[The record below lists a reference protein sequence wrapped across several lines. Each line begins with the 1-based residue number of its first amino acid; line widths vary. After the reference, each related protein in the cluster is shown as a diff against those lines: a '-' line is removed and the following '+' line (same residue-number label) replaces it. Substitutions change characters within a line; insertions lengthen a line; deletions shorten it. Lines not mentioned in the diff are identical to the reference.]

1 MGPTRRLVTIKR
13 SGVDGPHF
21 PLSLSTCL
29 FGRSIECDI
38 RIQLP
43 VVSKQHCKIEI
54 SEQEA
59 VLFNFS
65 STNPTQINGSTF
77 DKPVQLK
84 HGDVITIVDR
94 SFRYENESH
103 QDGSKSP
110 GFPGQRRDQEA
121 SRRVSRSSLSS
132 NPGKAQDSSAHS
144 EVTEE
149 AVSGRPVAHGEDV
162 TATHAVSGRQED
174 HVSRKTPSRVR
185 SSELPGDTCRDPTD
199 PTTGDLKE
207 DRSVASGTCREE
219 PKALSSIQCL
229 KRSDQSES
237 PFRKLYESMKVELD
251 VNPGKDNVLQNRRK
265 SGLQHH
271 CTAGRESADGLQDE
285 TLVSPKSRRKS
296 GRSPHKKADPG
307 LGEQGSS
314 QTEGDG
320 SGEPVQMPKEPKSP
334 GIALT
339 ETETRKTRTPVR
351 CSQQTTMPLW
361 CSPHSP
367 SRRQQSEDPSVGGGR
382 ASQSLDQSEGS
393 RADDQ
398 MFTPQKFLPGNQTP
412 VKIGSFEN
420 TPEKLFSRK
429 RKSVPANVDRLTA
442 ETEIP
447 PPMISAPLALQVE
460 RKIESDLLNKP
471 EKLGPAT
478 GQVGPGLSGLD
489 AADVSSFGDST
500 NKMEGMAAKR
510 RRVSFGG
517 CLRPELFDENL
528 PPNTP
533 LKRGETPK
541 QRRSLA
547 AHTPT
552 VLKKIIKEQP
562 QPSGKEDSS
571 EVRLKV
577 TSPDAFMSPLAANAV
592 HASAA
597 TPDRCRRLSKVSCV
611 SGVSRSPHQTDVPR
625 KGGRRSGSL
634 PPQRASLERNQHG
647 ILQTIFSRRR
657 SGASEANLI
666 VARSWAD
673 VVKLGAKQ
681 AQNKAVKR
689 GLPKQPGRR
698 QRRANTPKKPP
709 GPVHSQFSTGHANS
723 PCTIVIGKAQLEKV
737 TAPARPYRV
746 INNFLVSKPRDFS
759 EDLSGLPEMF
769 KTPVKEKPQRMS
781 MCPPTFPNSEDLLG
795 KELPGPHSGEKPLLC
810 TLENFG
816 EDVFPRTHD
825 TAKGPS
831 DQSSASP
838 ALRRPS
844 IKMSEDP
851 VKTPRS
857 TNKTIAAEIKT
868 PVSTTATPKATSS
881 ANRSRRSA
889 ELSGVQTPGTGPEN
903 QDAKPDTVEDILGR
917 RLRKTPQ
924 PELKPERDTKES
936 EKSFEQCKQ
945 NIKSKENSEKT
956 IAVRRSRRA
965 SELKCEPAA
974 DLTTLQRSQDTEPE
988 EKQVDILSLLQTPVH
1003 AKEVT
1008 DAKNKATRMS
1018 CKSPK
1023 PGAVSIHTRMS
1034 TQLKTPS
1041 QKVDVGSFS
1050 DLRKLSET
1058 PGKATPTQ
1066 RESRDAKSIQLFKE
1080 TSKQKLDPA
1089 ENSAGSKRRPTT
1101 PKGKAPPLEDLA
1113 GFKELF
1119 QTPHQAKEPM
1129 TDDKT
1134 TKTPCTSPQSE
1145 SVNTPS
1151 RRERLRTPSQKVN
1164 VQEDLSALRKPQQTP
1179 GKATRSPR
1187 EPEGGDKGI
1196 AVSQEAPEEMLDLAE
1211 KVPSAKRRPRTP
1223 KGKAQPLE
1231 DLTGFKELF
1240 QTPDQAREPMTDA
1253 KTTKTPCKSS
1263 QPEPVNTPSRRGRL
1277 RTPSQ
1282 KVDVEEELS
1291 SLGKPQQIPRE
1302 TGHSDR
1308 EPADGEDIKVSKEM
1322 PRQKMDPAD
1331 YVTGIKRQ
1339 SRTPKED
1346 VQSLEDLTGFREL
1359 FQTPTHTNLPRAI
1372 VKTPQM
1378 LGQSPQL
1385 KPVNMTP
1392 TRRGRL
1398 RTPSQKMDVQED
1410 LSALRKPQQTPGE
1423 TTQSPR
1429 EPEAGDRSIAV
1440 SQEAPE
1446 EMLDL
1451 AEKVPATKRRSRTPK
1466 RKTPLLE
1473 DLAGFKELFQTP
1485 HQAKDTMTD
1494 EKPTTIPCKS
1504 PPAEPVN
1511 TPTSKKRQLKS
1522 PPREVGIEEELSVL
1536 RRPAQAPG
1544 GTRHSEGE
1552 AAGDGED
1559 IKAFMEMPRQ
1569 KLDPGIKRQLRTPKE
1584 KVQSLEDLTGF
1595 RELFQTPNH
1604 TKEPKAVLKTP
1615 QMLCTSSQSELIV
1628 TPTNRKRQP
1637 RTLLG
1642 KVDTEKEL
1650 SVLRRHTPASGQT
1663 MHTWC
1668 REPGV
1673 DDKSTESFE
1682 ETPKQKLGP
1691 AENSAGSKRRP
1702 TTPKGK
1708 APPLED
1714 LAGFKELFQTPHQ
1727 AKEPM
1732 TDDKTTKTPCT
1743 SPQSEPVNT
1752 PSRRGR
1758 LRTPSQK
1765 VNVQEDLSALRK
1777 PQQTPGKATRSPR
1790 EPEGGDKGIA
1800 VSQEAPEE
1808 MLDLAEKVP
1817 SAKRRPRTPKGKAQ
1831 PLEDLTGFKE
1841 LFQTPDQA
1849 REPMTDAKTTK
1860 TPCTSPQ
1867 PEPVNTPSR
1876 TPSQKV
1882 NVLEGLSALRKPQQT
1897 PGKTTQSPREPE
1909 GGDKGIAV
1917 SQKAPEEMLDLTEK
1931 VPSAKRRPRTPK
1943 RKAQPLEDLTGF
1955 KELFQTPDQA
1965 REPMTDAKTTKTLY
1979 KSPAETVNTPTSK
1992 KRRLK
1997 SPPREVGT
2005 EEELSVLRRPAQTPR
2020 GTRHSGEAGSDFEDI
2035 KAFTGTPRQKLD
2047 PGIKRQLR
2055 TPKEKVQSLE
2065 DLTGF
2070 RELFQTPDHTKEPRA
2085 VLKTPKML
2093 CQSPL
2098 LEPVNITPGR
2108 RGSLRT
2114 PSQKVDMQEDRSALR
2129 KPTHTPGV
2137 TTHSPKEP
2145 EGGDRGAAVSREAP
2159 EEKPDPAEH
2168 STASK
2173 RRPRT
2178 PQEKAQLLEDLD
2190 GFKELFQTPDRANGA
2205 MTDDKLTTMPCTSPP
2220 AEPFNTPTSEKR
2232 RLKSSPQKVGVKEE
2246 LSALRRPAQTPRG
2259 TRHSEGEQAG
2269 DGEERAFKKTP
2280 KQKLDSAESLT
2291 GSKRRPRAS
2300 LKEKAQPLEDLTGF
2314 KELFQTPRQSKEP
2327 MTDNSIPQM
2336 LCQSPQPEPV
2346 TITPGRRGHLR
2357 TPSKTVDRQEDCSA
2371 LRKPQQTPGETT
2383 HSPREPEDGDR
2394 GTAVSQEAPEEK
2406 PDSAENVTAH
2416 KRWPRITKEKAQPLE
2431 DLSGFK
2437 ELFQTPDHA
2446 KQPIMIDD
2454 HPSAI
2459 PCKSPAEPVTRR
2471 TGRKKQL
2478 RSSPEKVGVEEP
2490 SALRRPSQTPE
2501 EATRMQREAE
2511 EDEKDIKVC
2520 KKTSRQKLVSA
2531 ENVTGVK
2538 SRLRNIKEKAQ
2549 PTEDPARV
2557 KEPFQNPNQTEEP
2570 ASDVKIAPAS
2580 CQSPP
2585 VQPVIRRTTRQRR
2598 LRSPPGKVAME
2609 EPSASTGPTQT
2620 PGDTHTEPV
2629 GKGKDSKVLKETS
2642 GQKLSPAENVTGIR
2656 SRLRTLKKKTQPLE
2670 DSASVKELFQK
2681 PDQAKE
2687 ADGDVTIAPGPRPSP
2702 PAEPVTRPISR
2713 KRRPKSSPEKVDKE
2727 EPTPTPGEST
2737 RGQPARD
2744 EEDSRVLKEKPR
2756 QKLNPAENV
2765 TGVRSR
2771 LRTLREKTQPLE
2783 DPASVKELFQ
2793 DPDQVKEPEGDVTTI
2808 PMPRQS
2814 PPAKPIT
2821 RPTSRKRR
2829 LKASPEKVD
2838 IERPSALREPTRTP
2852 GETTHSEPVHD
2863 EKDNRV
2869 LKENS
2874 KQKLNPA
2881 ENVTGVRSRLR
2892 TLREKTQPLEDPA
2905 SVKELFQDPD
2915 QVKEPEGDVT
2925 TIPMP
2930 RQSPP
2935 AKPIT
2940 RPTSRKRRLKASP
2953 EKVDIERPSALRE
2966 PTRTP
2971 GETTH
2976 SEPVHDEKD
2985 NRVLKE
2991 NSKQKLNPAENV
3003 IGVRSR
3009 LRTLKEKTQ
3018 PLKDLAGAKELFQK
3032 QDGAK
3037 EPVSDVTT
3045 APAPHQ
3051 SPPAQPVTRRTGRQK
3066 QLRSPPRK
3074 VAVDKP
3080 SALSRPAQTPG
3091 EMTHTEPV
3099 GDENKI
3105 KMAKETSR
3113 RNLNSAENFI
3123 GVRSRQKAF
3132 QEKTVEDPAGSQ
3144 EPFQKPDQ
3152 AEELE
3157 SSSTAIKRASKQT
3170 ADRRPVETSRRV
3182 LRAPKVRFTEDLVG
3196 SREPAKHPGES
3207 CVSPSPEREQGEDGR
3222 VTGRKRLRPVTA
3234 AQDPEDERPLQKKQ
3248 RTAPRETREPPEPP
3262 GVKKRSLR
3270 TLAQRTEPGGNLPND
3285 DLKAKATDPQEVAQ
3299 APNKGVSLRSR
3310 RPAKTSVEEQR
3321 PEVLISEEK
3330 VKIKRSE
3337 KKSVQPSQ
3345 EMKLQSPE
3353 DGAKKPASGGKVEQ
3367 RRTRSRPGRQN
3378 QPPLPEAAE
3387 EKAREGRVDIPAK
3400 KQEEKEGT
3408 GHSDPKGSRSR
3419 KVSVRPQ
3426 GNPSETASEQRAT
3439 RSAKRCAHSLQKE
3452 SDNVCVKKMRT
3463 RSRRDPEDI

>member
-132 NPGKAQDSSAHS
+132 NPEGKAQDSSAHS

-552 VLKKIIKEQP
+552 VLKKIIKP

>member
-1 MGPTRRLVTIKR
+1 M
-13 SGVDGPHF
+13 
-21 PLSLSTCL
+21 
-29 FGRSIECDI
+29 
-38 RIQLP
+38 
-43 VVSKQHCKIEI
+43 
-54 SEQEA
+54 
-59 VLFNFS
+59 
-65 STNPTQINGSTF
+65 
-77 DKPVQLK
+77 
-84 HGDVITIVDR
+84 
-94 SFRYENESH
+94 
-103 QDGSKSP
+103 
-110 GFPGQRRDQEA
+110 
-121 SRRVSRSSLSS
+121 
-132 NPGKAQDSSAHS
+132 
-144 EVTEE
+144 
-149 AVSGRPVAHGEDV
+149 
-162 TATHAVSGRQED
+162 
-174 HVSRKTPSRVR
+174 
-185 SSELPGDTCRDPTD
+185 
-199 PTTGDLKE
+199 
-207 DRSVASGTCREE
+207 
-219 PKALSSIQCL
+219 
-229 KRSDQSES
+229 
-237 PFRKLYESMKVELD
+237 
-251 VNPGKDNVLQNRRK
+251 
-265 SGLQHH
+265 
-271 CTAGRESADGLQDE
+271 
-285 TLVSPKSRRKS
+285 
-296 GRSPHKKADPG
+296 
-307 LGEQGSS
+307 
-314 QTEGDG
+314 
-320 SGEPVQMPKEPKSP
+320 
-334 GIALT
+334 
-339 ETETRKTRTPVR
+339 
-351 CSQQTTMPLW
+351 
-361 CSPHSP
+361 
-367 SRRQQSEDPSVGGGR
+367 
-382 ASQSLDQSEGS
+382 
-393 RADDQ
+393 
-398 MFTPQKFLPGNQTP
+398 
-412 VKIGSFEN
+412 
-420 TPEKLFSRK
+420 
-429 RKSVPANVDRLTA
+429 
-442 ETEIP
+442 
-447 PPMISAPLALQVE
+447 
-460 RKIESDLLNKP
+460 
-471 EKLGPAT
+471 
-478 GQVGPGLSGLD
+478 
-489 AADVSSFGDST
+489 
-500 NKMEGMAAKR
+500 
-510 RRVSFGG
+510 
-517 CLRPELFDENL
+517 
-528 PPNTP
+528 
-533 LKRGETPK
+533 
-541 QRRSLA
+541 
-547 AHTPT
+547 
-552 VLKKIIKEQP
+552 
-562 QPSGKEDSS
+562 
-571 EVRLKV
+571 
-577 TSPDAFMSPLAANAV
+577 
-592 HASAA
+592 
-597 TPDRCRRLSKVSCV
+597 
-611 SGVSRSPHQTDVPR
+611 
-625 KGGRRSGSL
+625 
-634 PPQRASLERNQHG
+634 
-647 ILQTIFSRRR
+647 
-657 SGASEANLI
+657 
-666 VARSWAD
+666 
-673 VVKLGAKQ
+673 
-681 AQNKAVKR
+681 
-689 GLPKQPGRR
+689 
-698 QRRANTPKKPP
+698 
-709 GPVHSQFSTGHANS
+709 
-723 PCTIVIGKAQLEKV
+723 
-737 TAPARPYRV
+737 
-746 INNFLVSKPRDFS
+746 
-759 EDLSGLPEMF
+759 
-769 KTPVKEKPQRMS
+769 
-781 MCPPTFPNSEDLLG
+781 
-795 KELPGPHSGEKPLLC
+795 
-810 TLENFG
+810 
-816 EDVFPRTHD
+816 FPRTHD

-1145 SVNTPS
+1145 
-1151 RRERLRTPSQKVN
+1151 
-1164 VQEDLSALRKPQQTP
+1164 
-1179 GKATRSPR
+1179 
-1187 EPEGGDKGI
+1187 
-1196 AVSQEAPEEMLDLAE
+1196 
-1211 KVPSAKRRPRTP
+1211 
-1223 KGKAQPLE
+1223 
-1231 DLTGFKELF
+1231 
-1240 QTPDQAREPMTDA
+1240 
-1253 KTTKTPCKSS
+1253 
-1263 QPEPVNTPSRRGRL
+1263 
-1277 RTPSQ
+1277 
-1282 KVDVEEELS
+1282 
-1291 SLGKPQQIPRE
+1291 
-1302 TGHSDR
+1302 
-1308 EPADGEDIKVSKEM
+1308 
-1322 PRQKMDPAD
+1322 
-1331 YVTGIKRQ
+1331 
-1339 SRTPKED
+1339 
-1346 VQSLEDLTGFREL
+1346 
-1359 FQTPTHTNLPRAI
+1359 
-1372 VKTPQM
+1372 
-1378 LGQSPQL
+1378 
-1385 KPVNMTP
+1385 
-1392 TRRGRL
+1392 
-1398 RTPSQKMDVQED
+1398 
-1410 LSALRKPQQTPGE
+1410 
-1423 TTQSPR
+1423 
-1429 EPEAGDRSIAV
+1429 
-1440 SQEAPE
+1440 
-1446 EMLDL
+1446 
-1451 AEKVPATKRRSRTPK
+1451 
-1466 RKTPLLE
+1466 
-1473 DLAGFKELFQTP
+1473 
-1485 HQAKDTMTD
+1485 
-1494 EKPTTIPCKS
+1494 
-1504 PPAEPVN
+1504 
-1511 TPTSKKRQLKS
+1511 
-1522 PPREVGIEEELSVL
+1522 
-1536 RRPAQAPG
+1536 
-1544 GTRHSEGE
+1544 
-1552 AAGDGED
+1552 
-1559 IKAFMEMPRQ
+1559 
-1569 KLDPGIKRQLRTPKE
+1569 
-1584 KVQSLEDLTGF
+1584 
-1595 RELFQTPNH
+1595 
-1604 TKEPKAVLKTP
+1604 
-1615 QMLCTSSQSELIV
+1615 
-1628 TPTNRKRQP
+1628 
-1637 RTLLG
+1637 
-1642 KVDTEKEL
+1642 
-1650 SVLRRHTPASGQT
+1650 
-1663 MHTWC
+1663 
-1668 REPGV
+1668 
-1673 DDKSTESFE
+1673 
-1682 ETPKQKLGP
+1682 
-1691 AENSAGSKRRP
+1691 
-1702 TTPKGK
+1702 
-1708 APPLED
+1708 
-1714 LAGFKELFQTPHQ
+1714 
-1727 AKEPM
+1727 
-1732 TDDKTTKTPCT
+1732 
-1743 SPQSEPVNT
+1743 PVNT

-1860 TPCTSPQ
+1860 TP
-1867 PEPVNTPSR
+1867 
-1876 TPSQKV
+1876 
-1882 NVLEGLSALRKPQQT
+1882 
-1897 PGKTTQSPREPE
+1897 
-1909 GGDKGIAV
+1909 
-1917 SQKAPEEMLDLTEK
+1917 
-1931 VPSAKRRPRTPK
+1931 
-1943 RKAQPLEDLTGF
+1943 
-1955 KELFQTPDQA
+1955 
-1965 REPMTDAKTTKTLY
+1965 Y
-1979 KSPAETVNTPTSK
+1979 KSPAETVNMPTSK

-2020 GTRHSGEAGSDFEDI
+2020 GTRHSGEAASDFEGI

-2098 LEPVNITPGR
+2098 LEPVTITPGGS
-2108 RGSLRT
+2108 GSLRT

-2137 TTHSPKEP
+2137 TTRSPKEP
-2145 EGGDRGAAVSREAP
+2145 EGGHRGAAVSREAP

-2269 DGEERAFKKTP
+2269 DGEEKAFKKTP

-2454 HPSAI
+2454 HPPAI

-2471 TGRKKQL
+2471 TGRKKQF

-2642 GQKLSPAENVTGIR
+2642 GQKLSPAENVIGIR

-2744 EEDSRVLKEKPR
+2744 EEDSRVLKENPR

-2765 TGVRSR
+2765 TGVRS
-2771 LRTLREKTQPLE
+2771 Q
-2783 DPASVKELFQ
+2783 
-2793 DPDQVKEPEGDVTTI
+2793 
-2808 PMPRQS
+2808 
-2814 PPAKPIT
+2814 
-2821 RPTSRKRR
+2821 
-2829 LKASPEKVD
+2829 
-2838 IERPSALREPTRTP
+2838 
-2852 GETTHSEPVHD
+2852 
-2863 EKDNRV
+2863 
-2869 LKENS
+2869 
-2874 KQKLNPA
+2874 
-2881 ENVTGVRSRLR
+2881 LR

-3037 EPVSDVTT
+3037 EPVSDVMM

-3123 GVRSRQKAF
+3123 GVRSRRKAF
-3132 QEKTVEDPAGSQ
+3132 QEKTVEDPAGFQ

-3299 APNKGVSLRSR
+3299 APNKVMGGV
-3310 RPAKTSVEEQR
+3310 
-3321 PEVLISEEK
+3321 
-3330 VKIKRSE
+3330 
-3337 KKSVQPSQ
+3337 
-3345 EMKLQSPE
+3345 M
-3353 DGAKKPASGGKVEQ
+3353 
-3367 RRTRSRPGRQN
+3367 
-3378 QPPLPEAAE
+3378 
-3387 EKAREGRVDIPAK
+3387 
-3400 KQEEKEGT
+3400 
-3408 GHSDPKGSRSR
+3408 
-3419 KVSVRPQ
+3419 
-3426 GNPSETASEQRAT
+3426 
-3439 RSAKRCAHSLQKE
+3439 
-3452 SDNVCVKKMRT
+3452 
-3463 RSRRDPEDI
+3463 

>member
-132 NPGKAQDSSAHS
+132 NPEGKAQDSSAHS

-185 SSELPGDTCRDPTD
+185 SSELPGDTCRGPTD

-296 GRSPHKKADPG
+296 GRSPHMKADPG

-351 CSQQTTMPLW
+351 CSQQTKMPLW

-367 SRRQQSEDPSVGGGR
+367 SRRQRSEDPSVGGGR
-382 ASQSLDQSEGS
+382 VSQSLDQSEGS

-489 AADVSSFGDST
+489 TADVSSFGDST

-698 QRRANTPKKPP
+698 QRRANTLKKPP

-781 MCPPTFPNSEDLLG
+781 MCPPTFPNSEDLFG

-825 TAKGPS
+825 TVKGPS

-1003 AKEVT
+1003 AKEVM

-1058 PGKATPTQ
+1058 LGKATPTQ

-1151 RRERLRTPSQKVN
+1151 RRGRLRTPSQKVN

-1291 SLGKPQQIPRE
+1291 SLGKPQQIPRG

-1451 AEKVPATKRRSRTPK
+1451 AEKIPATKRGSRTPK

-1485 HQAKDTMTD
+1485 HQAKETMTD

-1569 KLDPGIKRQLRTPKE
+1569 KLDPTENVTGIKRQLRTPKE

-1702 TTPKGK
+1702 ATPKGK

-1777 PQQTPGKATRSPR
+1777 PQQTPGKATQSPR

-1860 TPCTSPQ
+1860 TPYTSPQ

-1917 SQKAPEEMLDLTEK
+1917 SQEAPEEMLDLAEK

-1965 REPMTDAKTTKTLY
+1965 REPMTDAKTTKTLD

-1997 SPPREVGT
+1997 SPPREVGI
-2005 EEELSVLRRPAQTPR
+2005 EEELSVLRRPAQTPW

-2047 PGIKRQLR
+2047 PRIKRQLR

-2070 RELFQTPDHTKEPRA
+2070 RELFQTPDHTKEPKA

-2168 STASK
+2168 STSSK
-2173 RRPRT
+2173 SQPRT

-2269 DGEERAFKKTP
+2269 DGEEKAFKKTP

-2406 PDSAENVTAH
+2406 PNSAENITAH

-2454 HPSAI
+2454 HPPAI

-2585 VQPVIRRTTRQRR
+2585 AQPVIRRRTRQRR
-2598 LRSPPGKVAME
+2598 LRSPPGKVAVE

-2670 DSASVKELFQK
+2670 DSAGVKELFQK

-2687 ADGDVTIAPGPRPSP
+2687 ADGDVAVAPGPRPSP
-2702 PAEPVTRPISR
+2702 PAEPVTRPTSR
-2713 KRRPKSSPEKVDKE
+2713 KRRPKSSPEKVAKE

-2744 EEDSRVLKEKPR
+2744 EEDSRVLKENPR

-2808 PMPRQS
+2808 P
-2814 PPAKPIT
+2814 
-2821 RPTSRKRR
+2821 
-2829 LKASPEKVD
+2829 V
-2838 IERPSALREPTRTP
+2838 
-2852 GETTHSEPVHD
+2852 
-2863 EKDNRV
+2863 
-2869 LKENS
+2869 
-2874 KQKLNPA
+2874 
-2881 ENVTGVRSRLR
+2881 
-2892 TLREKTQPLEDPA
+2892 
-2905 SVKELFQDPD
+2905 
-2915 QVKEPEGDVT
+2915 
-2925 TIPMP
+2925 P

-3123 GVRSRQKAF
+3123 GVRSRRKAF

-3170 ADRRPVETSRRV
+3170 VDRRPVETSRRV

-3207 CVSPSPEREQGEDGR
+3207 CISPSPEREQGEDGR

-3330 VKIKRSE
+3330 VKIKRSK

-3345 EMKLQSPE
+3345 EMKLQSPK
-3353 DGAKKPASGGKVEQ
+3353 DGAKKPASGGKVEE

-3419 KVSVRPQ
+3419 KVSVRPR
-3426 GNPSETASEQRAT
+3426 GNPSETASEQRVT

-3452 SDNVCVKKMRT
+3452 SDNVCVKKIRT

>member
-132 NPGKAQDSSAHS
+132 NPEGKAQDSSAHS

-185 SSELPGDTCRDPTD
+185 SSELPGDTCRGPTD

-251 VNPGKDNVLQNRRK
+251 VNPGKDNLLQNRRK

-296 GRSPHKKADPG
+296 GRSPHMKADPG

-367 SRRQQSEDPSVGGGR
+367 SRRQRSEDPSVGGGR
-382 ASQSLDQSEGS
+382 VSQSLDQSEGS

-489 AADVSSFGDST
+489 TADVSSFSDST

-552 VLKKIIKEQP
+552 VLKKIIKP
-562 QPSGKEDSS
+562 QPSGKKDSS

-577 TSPDAFMSPLAANAV
+577 TSPDAFMSPLAANAI

-844 IKMSEDP
+844 IKMSQDP

-924 PELKPERDTKES
+924 PELKLERDTKES
-936 EKSFEQCKQ
+936 EKSLEQCKQ

-1151 RRERLRTPSQKVN
+1151 RR
-1164 VQEDLSALRKPQQTP
+1164 
-1179 GKATRSPR
+1179 
-1187 EPEGGDKGI
+1187 
-1196 AVSQEAPEEMLDLAE
+1196 
-1211 KVPSAKRRPRTP
+1211 
-1223 KGKAQPLE
+1223 
-1231 DLTGFKELF
+1231 
-1240 QTPDQAREPMTDA
+1240 
-1253 KTTKTPCKSS
+1253 
-1263 QPEPVNTPSRRGRL
+1263 
-1277 RTPSQ
+1277 
-1282 KVDVEEELS
+1282 
-1291 SLGKPQQIPRE
+1291 
-1302 TGHSDR
+1302 
-1308 EPADGEDIKVSKEM
+1308 
-1322 PRQKMDPAD
+1322 
-1331 YVTGIKRQ
+1331 
-1339 SRTPKED
+1339 
-1346 VQSLEDLTGFREL
+1346 
-1359 FQTPTHTNLPRAI
+1359 
-1372 VKTPQM
+1372 
-1378 LGQSPQL
+1378 
-1385 KPVNMTP
+1385 
-1392 TRRGRL
+1392 
-1398 RTPSQKMDVQED
+1398 
-1410 LSALRKPQQTPGE
+1410 
-1423 TTQSPR
+1423 
-1429 EPEAGDRSIAV
+1429 
-1440 SQEAPE
+1440 
-1446 EMLDL
+1446 
-1451 AEKVPATKRRSRTPK
+1451 
-1466 RKTPLLE
+1466 
-1473 DLAGFKELFQTP
+1473 
-1485 HQAKDTMTD
+1485 
-1494 EKPTTIPCKS
+1494 
-1504 PPAEPVN
+1504 
-1511 TPTSKKRQLKS
+1511 
-1522 PPREVGIEEELSVL
+1522 
-1536 RRPAQAPG
+1536 
-1544 GTRHSEGE
+1544 
-1552 AAGDGED
+1552 
-1559 IKAFMEMPRQ
+1559 
-1569 KLDPGIKRQLRTPKE
+1569 
-1584 KVQSLEDLTGF
+1584 
-1595 RELFQTPNH
+1595 
-1604 TKEPKAVLKTP
+1604 
-1615 QMLCTSSQSELIV
+1615 
-1628 TPTNRKRQP
+1628 
-1637 RTLLG
+1637 
-1642 KVDTEKEL
+1642 
-1650 SVLRRHTPASGQT
+1650 
-1663 MHTWC
+1663 
-1668 REPGV
+1668 
-1673 DDKSTESFE
+1673 
-1682 ETPKQKLGP
+1682 
-1691 AENSAGSKRRP
+1691 
-1702 TTPKGK
+1702 
-1708 APPLED
+1708 
-1714 LAGFKELFQTPHQ
+1714 
-1727 AKEPM
+1727 
-1732 TDDKTTKTPCT
+1732 
-1743 SPQSEPVNT
+1743 
-1752 PSRRGR
+1752 GR

-1917 SQKAPEEMLDLTEK
+1917 SQEAPEEMLDLTEK

-2035 KAFTGTPRQKLD
+2035 KAFTGTLRQKLD

-2098 LEPVNITPGR
+2098 LEPVNITPGG

-2114 PSQKVDMQEDRSALR
+2114 PSQKVDMQEDRSALW

-2269 DGEERAFKKTP
+2269 DGEEKAFKKTP

-2454 HPSAI
+2454 HPPAI

-2531 ENVTGVK
+2531 ENVTGIK

-2744 EEDSRVLKEKPR
+2744 EEDSRVLKENPR

-2765 TGVRSR
+2765 PGVRSR

-2838 IERPSALREPTRTP
+2838 IERPSALREPTWTP

-3037 EPVSDVTT
+3037 EPVSDVTM

-3074 VAVDKP
+3074 VAIDKP
-3080 SALSRPAQTPG
+3080 SAVSRPAQTPG

-3262 GVKKRSLR
+3262 GVKKRSLW

-3353 DGAKKPASGGKVEQ
+3353 DGAKKPASGGKVEE

-3419 KVSVRPQ
+3419 KVSVRPR